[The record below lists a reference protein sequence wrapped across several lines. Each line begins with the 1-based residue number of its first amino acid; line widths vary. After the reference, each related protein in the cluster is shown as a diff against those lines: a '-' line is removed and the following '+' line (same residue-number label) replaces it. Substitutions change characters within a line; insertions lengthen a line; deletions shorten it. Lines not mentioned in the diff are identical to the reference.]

1 MSAVRRNG
9 RSRQALNLVELLVVL
24 LVLGILAAWLLPR
37 YLHRSSGAAQGGYRG
52 PVAAA
57 QDTVCRSNLNQLR
70 ASIQAM
76 SASDPEGR
84 PPRDLSD
91 LGMPA
96 EMYRCPTGGETYRYD
111 PATGRVQCPHPGHEG
126 Y

>member
-1 MSAVRRNG
+1 MSVITRGMRRMRG
-9 RSRQALNLVELLVVL
+9 LGLIEILVVL
-24 LVLGILAAWLLPR
+24 IIVGILVAWLLPR
-37 YLHRSSGAAQGGYRG
+37 YMRASSGNRADGYRG

-76 SASDPEGR
+76 STGDPDGR
-84 PPRDLSD
+84 APRDLGE

-96 EMYRCPTGGETYRYD
+96 EMQRCPVGGEPYRYD
-111 PATGRVQCPHPGHEG
+111 PSTGRVQCPHPGHEG